1 MLDLTKRGIDF
12 YLKTIAMVCICFA
25 SSFNLVAQE
34 RFIGIWDLEL
44 DNEKIKATL
53 FVPPFKGDSSKATIK
68 LYAPYNGLK
77 MFCTMRKMDSM
88 QVNFK
93 LDSMVFETPNLKLP
107 NDFIRSING
116 LYNFKDSF
124 ANNSYYSK
132 NRFHYIEKLIPN
144 QDSVIWGK
152 KLEFIPPGFP
162 PKVDSTGQW
171 QTEEN
176 RKKPVI
182 KSITVYRKNIEIEV
196 WDHNEEDG
204 DTISIKLNDKW
215 VLQEFPLKKEKYKF
229 SIILEQKNN
238 VLLMFAENV
247 GSIFP
252 NTASISFFDGVQRQY
267 AKVNSDYTRS
277 ECIRME
283 LYGAK

>member
-1 MLDLTKRGIDF
+1 MLDFKKNGYDF
-12 YLKTIAMVCICFA
+12 SLKAVALAFCFFVLNSNLIA
-25 SSFNLVAQE
+25 QG
-34 RFIGIWDLEL
+34 RFTGIWDLEL

-53 FVPPFKGDSSKATIK
+53 FVPPFKGDTSKATIK

-77 MFCTMRKMDSM
+77 MFCTLRKIDSI

-93 LDSMVFETPNLKLP
+93 LDSMVFESPNNKLP

-116 LYNFKDSF
+116 VYNFKDSF
-124 ANNSYYSK
+124 ENNSYHSK

-144 QDSVIWGK
+144 QDSVIWAK

-171 QTEEN
+171 LTEES

-215 VLQEFPLKKEKYKF
+215 ILQEFPLKKEKYKF
-229 SIILEQKNN
+229 SIILDQKNN

-267 AKVNSDYTRS
+267 TKVNSDYTRS